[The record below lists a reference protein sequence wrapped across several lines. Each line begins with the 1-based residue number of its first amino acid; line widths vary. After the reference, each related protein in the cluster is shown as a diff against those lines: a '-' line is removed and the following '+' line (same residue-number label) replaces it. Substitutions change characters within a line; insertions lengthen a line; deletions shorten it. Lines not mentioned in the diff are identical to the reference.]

1 MTGAGLRSRT
11 TFSFAVRTDFSI
23 SNCGRRIASWQ
34 DRCCRSSLPGAAK
47 RWKYRGLLSQ
57 QRGPRRWVPA
67 VTDAR
72 MRTILFQEAPAAPL
86 PQRHHHRRVRW
97 RRAERNKYASV
108 KEAHVREES
117 LEISQSATEAIN
129 SGMDGM

>member
-11 TFSFAVRTDFSI
+11 LFCFAVRTDFSI

-47 RWKYRGLLSQ
+47 RWKYRRVLSP

-72 MRTILFQEAPAAPL
+72 MRTILFKEAAPP
-86 PQRHHHRRVRW
+86 PQQRRHHHRGVRW
-97 RRAERNKYASV
+97 RRAERNRYVSV
-108 KEAHVREES
+108 KEAHVPEES
-117 LEISQSATEAIN
+117 LEIIQSATE
-129 SGMDGM
+129 